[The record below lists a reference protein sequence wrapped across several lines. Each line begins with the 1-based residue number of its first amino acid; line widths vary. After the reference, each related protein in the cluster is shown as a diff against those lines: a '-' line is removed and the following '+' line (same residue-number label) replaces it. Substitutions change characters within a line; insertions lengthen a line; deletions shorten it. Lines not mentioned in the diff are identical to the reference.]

1 MFTQILKF
9 FLKDIEPKAAP
20 ISVKAISPGGDYNL
34 YLLNYR
40 NDLYVILEADYPPL
54 TSAIK
59 DIETSFS
66 VTVEGW
72 VILRKYQQEASKRVL
87 PVDSFSS
94 DIANETDE
102 NWQSY
107 KLCFYV
113 DNGMKYALLKV
124 ASSEETAIALRKV
137 VQQLKVDCRA

>member
-1 MFTQILKF
+1 MFTQVLKF
-9 FLKDIEPKAAP
+9 FLKDTNPKAAP
-20 ISVKAISPGGDYNL
+20 ISVKAISPGGNYNL

-54 TSAIK
+54 ASAIK
-59 DIETSFS
+59 DIETSFL

-72 VILRKYQQEASKRVL
+72 VILREYQQEASKRIL
-87 PVDSFSS
+87 PVNSFSS

-102 NWQSY
+102 NWRNY

-113 DNGMKYALLKV
+113 DGGMKYALLKV
-124 ASSEETAIALRKV
+124 TSSEDATIALKKSGIATRS
-137 VQQLKVDCRA
+137 R